1 MNPLKL
7 FLTDSLGALLSTI
20 MLGIVLPRFESVFGM
35 SQPILYL
42 LASIAG
48 IFFINSLLCYI
59 RKPANWRPYMK
70 AIALANLTYCCLT
83 IGFIIYLFPVMTVLG
98 IAYFALEIIVVI
110 LLSLTELKAARL

>member
-1 MNPLKL
+1 
-7 FLTDSLGALLSTI
+7 
-20 MLGIVLPRFESVFGM
+20 
-35 SQPILYL
+35 
-42 LASIAG
+42 
-48 IFFINSLLCYI
+48 
-59 RKPANWRPYMK
+59 MK